1 MLSTKS
7 LFVWTIGLAVSIAAS
22 HPIAA
27 GPANGIDAA
36 AAFERLKAL
45 QGAWEAA
52 GKDGKVARTTFELVA
67 DGTVLI
73 EHYANAAM
81 PGGGQM
87 VTAYHLDGKEL
98 VLTHYCIAK
107 NQPTLKA
114 ERFDNAT
121 GEIQFEFVR
130 ASNLPSPNA
139 GHMRRAKYRL
149 DDATHFTT
157 EWEFFENGKKT
168 MTEVEAFTK
177 VK

>member
-1 MLSTKS
+1 MLSPKS
-7 LFVWTIGLAVSIAAS
+7 LFVWTIGLVVSMA

-27 GPANGIDAA
+27 GPANGVDAA

-45 QGAWEAA
+45 QGTWEAT
-52 GKDGKVARTTFELVA
+52 GKNGQMARTTFELVA

-73 EHYANAAM
+73 ERYANAAM

-114 ERFDNAT
+114 ERFDRAT

-130 ASNLPSPNA
+130 ASNLASPSA